1 MPIASKD
8 EEAALSPAF
17 HSDEQEGLY
26 VGGQFLDRRAATLE
40 EPAKAPFLNPLEMAN
55 TSRQQVVDK
64 VRAAECAKL
73 VKRGYRPERLR
84 RHG

>member
-26 VGGQFLDRRAATLE
+26 VGGQFLDRRAATPPRHA
-40 EPAKAPFLNPLEMAN
+40 EPRLPLVLLMRSAPP
-55 TSRQQVVDK
+55 
-64 VRAAECAKL
+64 
-73 VKRGYRPERLR
+73 RGAPS
-84 RHG
+84 